1 MSDKDRVVC
10 HLSLL
15 IFGPYLVLCRAGLV
29 RDFYLTCRVG
39 GFWIGL
45 VFFVLGWVF
54 SGCVG
59 FTSKVLRQKSRSVSY
74 CGSKITLHAH
84 SLNWADWIR
93 PDRIGLNRSV
103 PINPVYLGA
112 LSFLS
117 DPRMGFSTPAGA
129 GLVVGRCD
137 WLYRQLLQ
145 YAMHDDRGAKKK
157 GTQRIIL
164 WRPVYQPAIHYT
176 VVTRSLSIIHR
187 AASDGII
194 INSNADR
201 MAANVY

>member
-1 MSDKDRVVC
+1 M
-10 HLSLL
+10 
-15 IFGPYLVLCRAGLV
+15 VLC
-29 RDFYLTCRVG
+29 
-39 GFWIGL
+39 
-45 VFFVLGWVF
+45 
-54 SGCVG
+54 
-59 FTSKVLRQKSRSVSY
+59 QKSRYVSY
-74 CGSKITLHAH
+74 CGSKITHHAH

-93 PDRIGLNRSV
+93 SDRIGLNRSV

-129 GLVVGRCD
+129 AGLVVGRCD
-137 WLYRQLLQ
+137 WLYDSSSNTRC
-145 YAMHDDRGAKKK
+145 MMIGGREKKVRK
-157 GTQRIIL
+157 RIIL

-194 INSNADR
+194 NLLSIPTLTGWQRTFTNNQS
-201 MAANVY
+201 VFFYFYF